1 MNLSEKLKLNSKSSP
16 KKKYEVKTDET
27 EAIKSGRSEA
37 KVKSKLN
44 TSTAKIIAAIGD
56 LNIDEIA
63 PDAAHPIN
71 KVLVFLFT

>member
-27 EAIKSGRSEA
+27 DAIKSGRSEA
-37 KVKSKLN
+37 KVKSKLK
-44 TSTAKIIAAIGD
+44 TSTAKIIAATGD
-56 LNIDEIA
+56 LNIDEMA
-63 PDAAHPIN
+63 PAAAHPIN